1 MSSLVHYSLC
11 KYLCAYIYGSYVA
24 MSLCT
29 ISYEARFP
37 ASLYLP
43 YTTISFS
50 LYRHPFITLV
60 SPFTP
65 IYVTLI
71 YIYHR
76 ARVPIIMSPLRDF
89 SPPLCHLSAALF
101 PSTPPPAPSIQ
112 CICSLALI
120 FCRRNHVASA
130 FRAWSVMLI
139 RSTACWY
146 KERPSNRS
154 SDSRLPVIQRSSLR
168 APGAIAP

>member
-1 MSSLVHYSLC
+1 MVNSKICISLDVLCCLCCHLCGAAVVCVFVNMCSLFSMIVFYFFLCVCVCEVSRQSICVSSLVHYSLC

-71 YIYHR
+71 YITAR
-76 ARVPIIMSPLRDF
+76 ACL
-89 SPPLCHLSAALF
+89 
-101 PSTPPPAPSIQ
+101 
-112 CICSLALI
+112 
-120 FCRRNHVASA
+120 
-130 FRAWSVMLI
+130 
-139 RSTACWY
+139 
-146 KERPSNRS
+146 
-154 SDSRLPVIQRSSLR
+154 
-168 APGAIAP
+168 